1 MLQRKRCISDTVS
14 KLKKV
19 PRNNF
24 SDVPSSINNILQ
36 CKSCYHE
43 LLF

>member
-36 CKSCYHE
+36 SRSYYYE
-43 LLF
+43 LLY